1 MARSHFTVKF
11 SPYSEEPMSIEV
23 RLPDDS
29 LRQLPEGAT
38 GVDLA
43 GGIGARLLDAALAIK
58 LDGRLADLTTP
69 LVDGAKVEIVTSK
82 APESLELIRHST
94 AHLLAHAVK
103 RLYPDAR
110 VGIGP
115 VIEDGF
121 YYDFWM
127 EKPFTPEDLPLIE
140 AEMHKIAL
148 EGIEVVRED
157 LGRDAAIARFQK
169 MGEPLK
175 VEVVSSIPQGDII
188 SGYRQGDFYDLCR
201 GPHVPS
207 TAKLKAFKLLSIAG
221 AYWKGDEKNQML
233 SRIYG
238 TAFHAQKELDEHLKR
253 LEEAKA
259 RDHRKLG
266 KELGLYS
273 FHPEAPASPFFHPKG
288 TQVYNELVTYIREL
302 YFKYGYDEVITPQ
315 ILDVALWKTSGHYD
329 NYAENMYFT
338 TAEERE
344 YAVKPM
350 NCPGH
355 CIMFG
360 SQKHSYRE
368 LPIRYADFGRLHRFE
383 RSGVT
388 HGLTRVRT
396 FCQDDAHIY
405 CTPEQIKTEMAAF
418 LALLQEVYDTFG
430 FEGMRV
436 ALSTRPEKRL
446 GSDEIWDAAEKA
458 LGEALDEAGMPYTLN
473 PGEGAFYGPKIE
485 FQILDALKRPW
496 QLGTLQVDYMLPER
510 FDLNYTRPDGG
521 EGRPIM
527 LHRAI
532 LGSLE
537 RFMGILVEHTAGAFP
552 AWLAPVQVAILPI
565 TDRAH
570 AFSTEAA
577 AQAKALR
584 LRAEL
589 DLRNESLKA
598 KIRDA
603 QLAKVPYML
612 VIGDR
617 EAEAGTVSVR
627 HRHRGDLGVQTLDG
641 FLANLATEVRDRQ
654 R

>member
-1 MARSHFTVKF
+1 M
-11 SPYSEEPMSIEV
+11 PIEV

-38 GVDLA
+38 GADLA
-43 GGIGARLLDAALAIK
+43 GGIGARLLDAALAVK
-58 LDGRLADLTTP
+58 VDGRLTDLKAALP
-69 LVDGAKVEIVTSK
+69 NGAKVEIVTSK
-82 APESLELIRHST
+82 NPESLELIRHST

-103 RLYPDAR
+103 RLYPNAR

-121 YYDFWM
+121 YYDFWVD
-127 EKPFTPEDLPLIE
+127 KPFTPEDLPMIE
-140 AEMHKIAL
+140 AEMRKIVA
-148 EGIEVVRED
+148 EGIEVARED
-157 LGRDAAIARFQK
+157 LDRDAAVARFQA

-175 VEVVSSIPQGDII
+175 VEVVSGIPAGDII
-188 SGYRQGDFYDLCR
+188 SGYAQGDFYDLCR

-207 TAKLKAFKLLSIAG
+207 TAKLKVFKLQSIAG

-238 TAFHAQKELDEHLKR
+238 TAFHTQKELDEHLKR

-288 TQVYNELVTYIREL
+288 TQVYNELVAYIREL
-302 YFKYGYDEVITPQ
+302 YFKYGYSEVITPQ
-315 ILDVALWKTSGHYD
+315 ILDVELWKTSGHYD

-360 SQKHSYRE
+360 AQKHSYRD
-368 LPIRYADFGRLHRFE
+368 LPIRYADFGRLHRYE

-405 CTPEQIKTEMAAF
+405 CTPDQIKAEMADF
-418 LALLQEVYDTFG
+418 LALLKEVYDTFG

-446 GSDEIWDAAEKA
+446 GSDEIWDAAENA
-458 LGEALDEAGMPYTLN
+458 LSEALNEAGMAFTLN

-552 AWLAPVQVAILPI
+552 AWLAPVQVAVLPI

-570 AFSTEAA
+570 AFATEAA
-577 AQAKALR
+577 AQAKVR
-584 LRAEL
+584 GLRAEL

-598 KIRDA
+598 KIREA

-627 HRHRGDLGVQTLDG
+627 HRHRGDLGVQPLEG
-641 FLANLATEVRDRQ
+641 FLATLAAEVQERQ

>member
-1 MARSHFTVKF
+1 M
-11 SPYSEEPMSIEV
+11 PIEV

-29 LRQLPEGAT
+29 LRQLAEGAT
-38 GVDLA
+38 GADLA
-43 GGIGARLLDAALAIK
+43 GGIGARLLEAALAVRV
-58 LDGRLADLTTP
+58 DGRLADLKAP
-69 LVDGAKVEIVTSK
+69 LVDGARVEIVTNK
-82 APESLELIRHST
+82 TPESLELIRHST

-103 RLYPDAR
+103 RLYPHAR

-115 VIEDGF
+115 TIEDGF

-127 EKPFTPEDLPLIE
+127 DKPFTPEDLPVIE
-140 AEMHKIAL
+140 AEMRKIVA
-148 EGIEVVRED
+148 EDVPVIRED
-157 LGRDAAIARFQK
+157 LGRDAAVARFTELD
-169 MGEPLK
+169 EPLK
-175 VEVVSSIPQGDII
+175 VEIVATIPQGDIV
-188 SGYRQGDFYDLCR
+188 SGYSQGDFYDLCR

-207 TAKLKAFKLLSIAG
+207 TSKLKAFKLLSIAG
-221 AYWKGDEKNQML
+221 AYWKGDEKRQML

-238 TAFHAQKELDEHLKR
+238 TAFHTQKELDEHLKR

-266 KELGLYS
+266 RELGLYS

-302 YFKYGYDEVITPQ
+302 YFKYGYSEVITPQ

-355 CIMFG
+355 CIMYG
-360 SQKHSYRE
+360 SQKHSYRD

-405 CTPEQIKTEMAAF
+405 CTPEQIKAEMAAF
-418 LALLQEVYDTFG
+418 LELLKEVYDRFG

-446 GSDEIWDAAEKA
+446 GSDEVWDAGEKA
-458 LGEALDEAGMPYTLN
+458 LAEALDEAGMPYTLN

-510 FDLNYTRPDGG
+510 FELKYTRPDGG
-521 EGRPIM
+521 EGQPIM

-570 AFSTEAA
+570 AFSEVAA
-577 AQAKALR
+577 AQAKALG
-584 LRAEL
+584 LRAES

-598 KIRDA
+598 KIREA

-627 HRHRGDLGVQTLDG
+627 HRHRGDLGVQPLAD
-641 FLANLATEVRDRQ
+641 FLAALATEVRERQ

>member
-1 MARSHFTVKF
+1 MT
-11 SPYSEEPMSIEV
+11 IEV

-38 GVDLA
+38 GADLA
-43 GGIGARLLDAALAIK
+43 GSIGARLLEAALAVK
-58 LDGRLADLTTP
+58 MDGLLTDLKAPLAH
-69 LVDGAKVEIVTSK
+69 GAKVEIVTSK
-82 APESLELIRHST
+82 VPESQELIRHST

-103 RLYPDAR
+103 RLYPKAR

-115 VIEDGF
+115 TIEDGF

-127 EKPFTPEDLPLIE
+127 DKPFTSEDLPVIE
-140 AEMHKIAL
+140 AEMKKLAA

-157 LGRDAAIARFQK
+157 LNRDDAAARFQS

-175 VEVVSSIPQGDII
+175 VEIVAGLPTGEQI

-207 TAKLKAFKLLSIAG
+207 TSKLKAFKLLSIAG
-221 AYWKGDEKNQML
+221 AYWRGDERNQML

-238 TAFHAQKELDEHLKR
+238 TAFHTQKELDEHLSR
-253 LEEAKA
+253 LEEGKA

-288 TQVYNELVTYIREL
+288 TWVYNALVTYIREL

-315 ILDVALWKTSGHYD
+315 IMDVGLWKTSGHYD

-338 TAEERE
+338 TAEERD

-355 CIMFG
+355 CLMF
-360 SQKHSYRE
+360 SNQKHSYRE
-368 LPIRYADFGRLHRFE
+368 LPIRFADFGRLHRYE

-396 FCQDDAHIY
+396 FCQDDAHIF
-405 CTPEQIKTEMAAF
+405 CTAEQIKPEMGSF
-418 LALLQEVYDTFG
+418 LALLKEVYDTFG
-430 FEGMRV
+430 FDSMRV

-446 GSDEIWDAAEKA
+446 GSDEIWDAAEGA
-458 LGEALDEAGMPYTLN
+458 LGEALDEAGIPYTLN

-510 FDLNYTRPDGG
+510 FDLTYTRADGAG
-521 EGRPIM
+521 GRPIM

-552 AWLAPVQVAILPI
+552 TWLAPTQVAILPI
-565 TDRAH
+565 TDRAN
-570 AFSTEAA
+570 AFATEVA
-577 AQAKALR
+577 AQAKALG

-589 DLRNESLKA
+589 DQRNESLKA
-598 KIRDA
+598 KIREA
-603 QLAKVPYML
+603 QLAKIPYML

-627 HRHRGDLGVQTLDG
+627 HRHRGNLGTQALDT
-641 FLANLATEVRDRQ
+641 FLATLVQEIRDRQ

>member
-1 MARSHFTVKF
+1 
-11 SPYSEEPMSIEV
+11 MSIEV

-38 GVDLA
+38 GADLA
-43 GGIGARLLDAALAIK
+43 GGIGARLLEAALAIK
-58 LDGRLADLTTP
+58 VDGHLVDLKAP
-69 LVDGAKVEIVTSK
+69 LVNGAKVEIVTNK

-103 RLYPDAR
+103 RLYPGAK

-121 YYDFWM
+121 YYDFWV
-127 EKPFTPEDLPLIE
+127 EKPFTPEDLPVIE
-140 AEMHKIAL
+140 AEMAKIVG

-157 LGRDAAIARFQK
+157 LGRDAAVARFTE

-175 VEVVSSIPQGDII
+175 VEVVSGIPSGDII

-207 TAKLKAFKLLSIAG
+207 TSKLKAFKLLSIAG

-238 TAFHAQKELDEHLKR
+238 TAFHSQKELDEHLKR

-302 YFKYGYDEVITPQ
+302 YFKYGYSEVITPQ
-315 ILDVALWKTSGHYD
+315 VLDVALWKTSGHYE

-344 YAVKPM
+344 YALKPM

-360 SQKHSYRE
+360 AQKHSYRD
-368 LPIRYADFGRLHRFE
+368 LPIRYADFGRLHRYE

-405 CTPEQIKTEMAAF
+405 CTPDQIKAEMADF
-418 LALLQEVYDTFG
+418 LALLKEVYDTFG
-430 FEGMRV
+430 FDGMRV

-446 GSDEIWDAAEKA
+446 GSDEIWDAAETA
-458 LGEALDEAGMPYTLN
+458 LSEALNEAGMPFTLN

-565 TDRAH
+565 TDRAN

-577 AQAKALR
+577 ARTKALG

-589 DLRNESLKA
+589 DARNESLKA
-598 KIRDA
+598 KIREA

-627 HRHRGDLGVQTLDG
+627 HRHRGDLGVQPLEG
-641 FLANLATEVRDRQ
+641 FLQTLAAEVKDRQ

>member
-1 MARSHFTVKF
+1 
-11 SPYSEEPMSIEV
+11 MSIEV

-38 GVDLA
+38 GADLA

-58 LDGRLADLTTP
+58 VDGHLVDLKTP
-69 LVDGAKVEIVTSK
+69 LRDGVKVEIVTSK
-82 APESLELIRHST
+82 APESLELVRHST

-103 RLYPDAR
+103 RLHPHAR

-121 YYDFWM
+121 YYDFWVD
-127 EKPFTPEDLPLIE
+127 KPFTPEDLPLIE
-140 AEMHKIAL
+140 AEMRKIVA
-148 EGIEVVRED
+148 EGVEVVRED
-157 LGRDAAIARFQK
+157 LGRDAAVARFQA

-175 VEVVSSIPQGDII
+175 VEVVSGIPPGDII
-188 SGYRQGDFYDLCR
+188 SGYKQGDFYDLCR
-201 GPHVPS
+201 GPHVPNTS
-207 TAKLKAFKLLSIAG
+207 KLKAFKLLSIAG

-238 TAFHAQKELDEHLKR
+238 TAFHSQKELDEHLQR

-288 TQVYNELVTYIREL
+288 TQVYNELVTYMREL
-302 YFKYGYDEVITPQ
+302 YFKYGYSEVITPQ
-315 ILDVALWKTSGHYD
+315 VLDVALWKTSGHYE

-344 YAVKPM
+344 YALKPM

-355 CIMFG
+355 CLMFG
-360 SQKHSYRE
+360 SQKHSYRD
-368 LPIRYADFGRLHRFE
+368 LPIRYADFGRLHRYE

-418 LALLQEVYDTFG
+418 LALLKEVYDTFG

-446 GSDEIWDAAEKA
+446 GSDEIWDAAESA

-510 FDLNYTRPDGG
+510 FDLNYTKADGG

-565 TDRAH
+565 TDRAN
-570 AFSTEAA
+570 AFATEVAA
-577 AQAKALR
+577 RSKALG

-589 DLRNESLKA
+589 DSRNESLKA
-598 KIRDA
+598 KIREA

-627 HRHRGDLGVQTLDG
+627 HRHRGDLGVQPLDT
-641 FLANLATEVRDRQ
+641 FLGSLTAEVQERQ

>member
-1 MARSHFTVKF
+1 
-11 SPYSEEPMSIEV
+11 MSIEV

-38 GVDLA
+38 GADLA
-43 GGIGARLLDAALAIK
+43 RDIGARLLDAALAIK
-58 LDGRLADLTTP
+58 VDGHLADLKTP
-69 LVDGAKVEIVTSK
+69 LANGARLEIVTSK

-103 RLYPDAR
+103 RLYPQVR

-115 VIEDGF
+115 TIEDGF
-121 YYDFWM
+121 YYDFWV
-127 EKPFTPEDLPLIE
+127 ERPFAPEDLPVIE
-140 AEMHKIAL
+140 AEMAKIIA
-148 EGIEVVRED
+148 EGVEVVRED
-157 LGRDAAIARFQK
+157 LSRDAASACFAS

-175 VEVVSSIPQGDII
+175 VEILSSIPAGDII

-201 GPHVPS
+201 GPHVPNTS
-207 TAKLKAFKLLSIAG
+207 KLKAFKLLSIAG
-221 AYWKGDEKNQML
+221 AYWKGDERNQML

-238 TAFHAQKELDEHLKR
+238 TAFHSQKELDEHLKR

-288 TQVYNELVTYIREL
+288 TQVYNELVTYMREL

-315 ILDVALWKTSGHYD
+315 VLDVALWKTSGHYE

-344 YAVKPM
+344 YALKPM

-355 CIMFG
+355 CILFG
-360 SQKHSYRE
+360 NQKHSYRD
-368 LPIRYADFGRLHRFE
+368 LPIRYADFGRLHRYE

-405 CTPEQIKTEMAAF
+405 CAPEQIKTEMAAF
-418 LALLQEVYDTFG
+418 LALLKEVYDTFG

-446 GSDEIWDAAEKA
+446 GSDEIWDAAEQA
-458 LGEALDEAGMPYTLN
+458 LGEALDEAGMPYSLN

-510 FDLNYTRPDGG
+510 FDLKYTKADGT
-521 EGRPIM
+521 EGRPVM

-565 TDRAH
+565 TDRAN
-570 AFSTEAA
+570 AFSMEAA
-577 AQAKALR
+577 ARAKALG

-589 DLRNESLKA
+589 DGRNESLKA
-598 KIRDA
+598 KIREA

-627 HRHRGDLGVQTLDG
+627 HRHRGDLGVQPLDA
-641 FLANLATEVRDRQ
+641 FLTALAAEVRERQ

>member
-1 MARSHFTVKF
+1 M
-11 SPYSEEPMSIEV
+11 PIEV

-38 GVDLA
+38 GADLA
-43 GGIGARLLDAALAIK
+43 GGIGARLLEAALAIRV
-58 LDGRLADLTTP
+58 DGNLVDLKAPLADG
-69 LVDGAKVEIVTSK
+69 VRVEIVTNK
-82 APESLELIRHST
+82 NPESLELIRHST

-103 RLYPDAR
+103 RLYPQAR

-115 VIEDGF
+115 TIEDGF

-127 EKPFTPEDLPLIE
+127 DKPFTPEDLPVIE
-140 AEMHKIAL
+140 AEMRKIVA
-148 EGIEVVRED
+148 EDVPVVRED
-157 LGRDAAIARFQK
+157 LGRDAAVARFTELD
-169 MGEPLK
+169 EPLK
-175 VEVVSSIPQGDII
+175 VEIVATIPQGDIV
-188 SGYRQGDFYDLCR
+188 SGYSQGDFYDLCR

-207 TAKLKAFKLLSIAG
+207 TSKLKAFKLLSIAG
-221 AYWKGDEKNQML
+221 AYWRGDEKRQML

-238 TAFHAQKELDEHLKR
+238 TAFHSSKELDEHLKR

-302 YFKYGYDEVITPQ
+302 YFKYGYSEVITPQ

-355 CIMFG
+355 CIMYG
-360 SQKHSYRE
+360 SQKHSYRD

-405 CTPEQIKTEMAAF
+405 CTPEQIKAEMAAF
-418 LALLQEVYDTFG
+418 LELLKEVYDTFG
-430 FEGMRV
+430 FDGMRV

-446 GSDEIWDAAEKA
+446 GSDEVWDAGEKA
-458 LGEALDEAGMPYTLN
+458 LAEALDEAGMPYTLN

-510 FDLNYTRPDGG
+510 FELKYTRPDGG
-521 EGRPIM
+521 EGQPIM

-577 AQAKALR
+577 AQAKALG

-598 KIRDA
+598 KIREA

-627 HRHRGDLGVQTLDG
+627 HRHRGDLGVQPLAG
-641 FLANLATEVRDRQ
+641 FLASLATEVRQRQ
-654 R
+654 G

>member
-1 MARSHFTVKF
+1 M
-11 SPYSEEPMSIEV
+11 PIEV

-38 GVDLA
+38 GADLA
-43 GGIGARLLDAALAIK
+43 GGIGARLLDAALAVRV
-58 LDGRLADLTTP
+58 DGNLVDLKAPLADG
-69 LVDGAKVEIVTSK
+69 VRVEIVTNKS
-82 APESLELIRHST
+82 PESLELVRHST

-103 RLYPDAR
+103 RLYPHAR

-115 VIEDGF
+115 TIEDGF

-127 EKPFTPEDLPLIE
+127 DKPFTPEDLLVIE
-140 AEMHKIAL
+140 AEMRKIVA
-148 EGIEVVRED
+148 EDIPVIRED
-157 LGRDAAIARFQK
+157 LGRDAAVARFTELD
-169 MGEPLK
+169 EPLK
-175 VEVVSSIPQGDII
+175 VEIVATIPQGDIV
-188 SGYRQGDFYDLCR
+188 SGYSQGDFYDLCR

-207 TAKLKAFKLLSIAG
+207 TSKLKAFKLLSIAG
-221 AYWKGDEKNQML
+221 AYWKGDEKRQML

-238 TAFHAQKELDEHLKR
+238 TAFHSMKELDEHLKR

-302 YFKYGYDEVITPQ
+302 YFKYGYSEVITPQ

-355 CIMFG
+355 CIMYG
-360 SQKHSYRE
+360 SQKHSYRD
-368 LPIRYADFGRLHRFE
+368 LPIRYADFGRLHRYE

-405 CTPEQIKTEMAAF
+405 CTPEQIKGEMAAF
-418 LALLQEVYDTFG
+418 LELLKEVYDTFG

-446 GSDEIWDAAEKA
+446 GSDEVWDAGEKA
-458 LGEALDEAGMPYTLN
+458 LAEALDEAGMPYTLN

-510 FDLNYTRPDGG
+510 FELTYTRPDGG
-521 EGRPIM
+521 EGQPIM

-570 AFSTEAA
+570 AFSAEAA
-577 AQAKALR
+577 AQAKALG

-627 HRHRGDLGVQTLDG
+627 HRHRGDLGVQPLAG
-641 FLANLATEVRDRQ
+641 FLASLATEVRSRQ

>member
-1 MARSHFTVKF
+1 
-11 SPYSEEPMSIEV
+11 MSIEV

-38 GVDLA
+38 GADLA
-43 GGIGARLLDAALAIK
+43 GGIGARLLEAALAIK
-58 LDGRLADLTTP
+58 VDGHLVDLKAP
-69 LVDGAKVEIVTSK
+69 LVNGAKVEIVTNK

-103 RLYPDAR
+103 RLYPGAK

-121 YYDFWM
+121 YYDFWV
-127 EKPFTPEDLPLIE
+127 EKPFTPEDLPDIE
-140 AEMHKIAL
+140 AEMAKIVA
-148 EGIEVVRED
+148 EGVEVIRED
-157 LGRDAAIARFQK
+157 LGRDAAVARFTE

-175 VEVVSSIPQGDII
+175 VEVVSGIPSGDII

-207 TAKLKAFKLLSIAG
+207 TSKLKAFKLLSIAG

-238 TAFHAQKELDEHLKR
+238 TAFHSQKELDEHLKR

-288 TQVYNELVTYIREL
+288 TQVYNELVTYMREL
-302 YFKYGYDEVITPQ
+302 YFKYGYSEVITPQ
-315 ILDVALWKTSGHYD
+315 VLDVALWKTSGHYE

-344 YAVKPM
+344 YALKPM

-360 SQKHSYRE
+360 SQKHSYRD
-368 LPIRYADFGRLHRFE
+368 LPIRYADFGRLHRYE

-405 CTPEQIKTEMAAF
+405 CTPEQIKAEMADF
-418 LALLQEVYDTFG
+418 LALLKEVYDTFG
-430 FEGMRV
+430 FDGMRV

-446 GSDEIWDAAEKA
+446 GSEEIWDTAENA
-458 LGEALDEAGMPYTLN
+458 LSEALNEAGMPFTLN

-565 TDRAH
+565 TDRAN
-570 AFSTEAA
+570 AFATEIAA
-577 AQAKALR
+577 RVKSLG

-589 DLRNESLKA
+589 DARNESLKA
-598 KIRDA
+598 KIREA

-627 HRHRGDLGVQTLDG
+627 HRHRGDLGVQPLEG
-641 FLANLATEVRDRQ
+641 FLQTLATEVQDRQ

>member
-1 MARSHFTVKF
+1 
-11 SPYSEEPMSIEV
+11 MSIEV

-38 GVDLA
+38 GADLA
-43 GGIGARLLDAALAIK
+43 GGIGARLLEAALAIK
-58 LDGRLADLTTP
+58 VDGHLKDLKAP
-69 LVDGAKVEIVTSK
+69 LVDGAKVEIVTNK

-103 RLYPDAR
+103 RLYPGAK

-121 YYDFWM
+121 YYDFWV
-127 EKPFTPEDLPLIE
+127 EKPFTPEDLPAIE
-140 AEMHKIAL
+140 AEMAKIVA

-157 LGRDAAIARFQK
+157 LGRDAAVARFTE

-175 VEVVSSIPQGDII
+175 VEVVSGIPSGDII

-207 TAKLKAFKLLSIAG
+207 TSKLKAFKLLSIAG

-238 TAFHAQKELDEHLKR
+238 TAFHSQKELDEHLKR

-273 FHPEAPASPFFHPKG
+273 FHSEAPASPFFHPRG
-288 TQVYNELVTYIREL
+288 TQVYNELVTYMREL
-302 YFKYGYDEVITPQ
+302 YFKYGYSEVITPQ
-315 ILDVALWKTSGHYD
+315 VLDVALWKTSGHYE

-344 YAVKPM
+344 YALKPM

-360 SQKHSYRE
+360 SQKHSYRD
-368 LPIRYADFGRLHRFE
+368 LPIRYADFGRLHRYE

-405 CTPEQIKTEMAAF
+405 CTPEQIKAEMADF
-418 LALLQEVYDTFG
+418 LALLKEVYDTFG
-430 FEGMRV
+430 FDGMRV

-446 GSDEIWDAAEKA
+446 GSDEIWDAAENA
-458 LGEALDEAGMPYTLN
+458 LSEALNEADMPFTLN

-565 TDRAH
+565 TDRAN

-577 AQAKALR
+577 ARAKALG

-589 DLRNESLKA
+589 DARNESLKA
-598 KIRDA
+598 KIREA

-627 HRHRGDLGVQTLDG
+627 HRHRGDLGVQPLEG
-641 FLANLATEVRDRQ
+641 FLQTLATEVKDRQ

>member
-1 MARSHFTVKF
+1 
-11 SPYSEEPMSIEV
+11 MSIEV

-38 GVDLA
+38 GADLA
-43 GGIGARLLDAALAIK
+43 AGIGARLLDAALAVK
-58 LDGRLADLTTP
+58 VDGRLTDLKAP
-69 LVDGAKVEIVTSK
+69 LAHGVKVEIVTSK

-103 RLYPDAR
+103 RLYPGAK

-121 YYDFWM
+121 YYDFWVDQ
-127 EKPFTPEDLPLIE
+127 PFTPEDLPAIE
-140 AEMHKIAL
+140 AEMRKVVE
-148 EGIEVVRED
+148 EGIEVTRED
-157 LGRDAAIARFQK
+157 LSRDAAVARFAS

-175 VEVVSSIPQGDII
+175 VEVVSSIPASGII
-188 SGYRQGDFYDLCR
+188 SGYKQGDFYDLCR
-201 GPHVPS
+201 GPHVPNTS
-207 TAKLKAFKLLSIAG
+207 KLKVFKLLSIAG
-221 AYWKGDEKNQML
+221 AYWKGDERNQML

-238 TAFHAQKELDEHLKR
+238 TAFHSQKDLDEHLKR

-288 TQVYNELVTYIREL
+288 TQVYNGLVDYIREL

-315 ILDVALWKTSGHYD
+315 IMDVALWKTSGHYE

-338 TAEERE
+338 NAEERE

-355 CIMFG
+355 CLMFG
-360 SQKHSYRE
+360 SQKHSYRD
-368 LPIRYADFGRLHRFE
+368 LPIRYADFGRLHRYE

-405 CTPEQIKTEMAAF
+405 CTPDQIKGEMASF
-418 LALLQEVYDTFG
+418 LALLTEVYDTFG

-446 GSDEIWDAAEKA
+446 GSDAIWDAAEQA
-458 LGEALDEAGMPYTLN
+458 LAEALDEAGMPFTLN

-510 FDLNYTRPDGG
+510 FNLAYTQADGS
-521 EGRPIM
+521 EGQPIM

-552 AWLAPVQVAILPI
+552 PWLAPVQVAILPI

-570 AFSTEAA
+570 GFAREAA
-577 AQAKALR
+577 ARAKALG
-584 LRAEL
+584 LRADL

-627 HRHRGDLGVQTLDG
+627 HRHRGDQGVQGLDA
-641 FLANLATEVRDRQ
+641 FLAGLATEVRDRQ
-654 R
+654 H

>member
-1 MARSHFTVKF
+1 
-11 SPYSEEPMSIEV
+11 MSIEV

-29 LRQLPEGAT
+29 LRQLAEGAT
-38 GVDLA
+38 GADLA
-43 GGIGARLLDAALAIK
+43 GGIGARLLDAALAVK
-58 LDGRLADLTTP
+58 VDGRLADLKAP
-69 LVDGAKVEIVTSK
+69 LADGVKVEIVTSK
-82 APESLELIRHST
+82 SPDSLELVRHST

-103 RLYPDAR
+103 RLYPHAR

-115 VIEDGF
+115 TIEDGF

-127 EKPFTPEDLPLIE
+127 DKPFTPEDLPIIE
-140 AEMHKIAL
+140 AEMRKIVA
-148 EGIEVVRED
+148 EDIPVTRED
-157 LGRDAAIARFQK
+157 LGRDAAVARFTELN
-169 MGEPLK
+169 EPLK
-175 VEVVSSIPQGDII
+175 VEIVAMIPQGDIV
-188 SGYRQGDFYDLCR
+188 SGYSQGDFYDLCR

-207 TAKLKAFKLLSIAG
+207 TSKLKAFKLLSIAG
-221 AYWKGDEKNQML
+221 AYWKGDEKRQML

-238 TAFHAQKELDEHLKR
+238 TAFHSPKELDEHLKR

-302 YFKYGYDEVITPQ
+302 YFKYEYSEVITPQ

-355 CIMFG
+355 CIMYG
-360 SQKHSYRE
+360 SQKHSYRD

-405 CTPEQIKTEMAAF
+405 CTPDQIKAEMAAF
-418 LALLQEVYDTFG
+418 LELLKEVYDTFG

-446 GSDEIWDAAEKA
+446 GSDEVWEAGEKA
-458 LGEALDEAGMPYTLN
+458 LAEALDEAGMPYTLN

-510 FDLNYTRPDGG
+510 FELTYTRPDGG
-521 EGRPIM
+521 EGQPIM

-570 AFSTEAA
+570 AFSLEAA
-577 AQAKALR
+577 AQAKALG

-598 KIRDA
+598 KIREA

-612 VIGDR
+612 VLGDR

-627 HRHRGDLGVQTLDG
+627 HRHRGDLGVQPLAD
-641 FLANLATEVRDRQ
+641 FLASLATEVRDRQ

>member
-1 MARSHFTVKF
+1 
-11 SPYSEEPMSIEV
+11 MSIEV

-29 LRQLPEGAT
+29 LRQLDEGAT
-38 GVDLA
+38 GADLA
-43 GGIGARLLDAALAIK
+43 GGIGARLLDAALAIRVDGK
-58 LDGRLADLTTP
+58 LLDLDTP
-69 LVDGAKVEIVTSK
+69 LVHGSQVEIVTNRT
-82 APESLELIRHST
+82 PESLELIRHST

-103 RLYPDAR
+103 RLFPDAR

-121 YYDFWM
+121 FYDFWV
-127 EKPFTPEDLPLIE
+127 EKPFTPEDLPRIE
-140 AEMHKIAL
+140 AEMRKIVA
-148 EGIEVVRED
+148 EGIEVRRED
-157 LGRDAAIARFQK
+157 LGRDAAVARFTEQ
-169 MGEPLK
+169 GEPLK
-175 VEVVSSIPQGDII
+175 VEIVSSIPQGDVV

-221 AYWKGDEKNQML
+221 AYWKGDERNQML

-238 TAFHAQKELDEHLKR
+238 TAFHSPKELDEHLKR

-266 KELGLYS
+266 KELGLYT

-288 TQVYNELVTYIREL
+288 TAIYNELVTYIREL
-302 YFKYGYDEVITPQ
+302 YFKYGYSEVITPQ
-315 ILDVALWKTSGHYD
+315 ILDVALWKTSGHYE

-355 CIMFG
+355 CLMYA
-360 SQKHSYRE
+360 SHKHSYRD
-368 LPIRYADFGRLHRFE
+368 LPVRYADFGRLHRFE

-418 LALLQEVYDTFG
+418 LALLTEVYDTFG

-446 GSDEIWDAAEKA
+446 GSDEVWDAGEKA
-458 LGEALDEAGMPYTLN
+458 LAEALDEAGMPYTLN

-510 FDLNYTRPDGG
+510 FELTFTRPDGG
-521 EGRPIM
+521 EGQPIM

-552 AWLAPVQVAILPI
+552 AWLAPVQVAFLPI

-570 AFSTEAA
+570 AFATEAA
-577 AQAKALR
+577 AQAKALN
-584 LRAEL
+584 LRTDL

-627 HRHRGDLGVQTLDG
+627 HRHRGDLGVQPLAT
-641 FLANLATEVRDRQ
+641 FLQSLATEIRDRQ

>member
-1 MARSHFTVKF
+1 
-11 SPYSEEPMSIEV
+11 MSIEV

-29 LRQLPEGAT
+29 LRQLAEGAT
-38 GVDLA
+38 GADLA
-43 GGIGARLLDAALAIK
+43 GGIGARLLEAALAVK
-58 LDGRLADLTTP
+58 VDGRLADLKAP
-69 LVDGAKVEIVTSK
+69 LVNGTKVEIVTNK
-82 APESLELIRHST
+82 TPESLELIRHST

-103 RLYPDAR
+103 RLYPNAR

-115 VIEDGF
+115 TIEDGF
-121 YYDFWM
+121 YYDFWVD
-127 EKPFTPEDLPLIE
+127 KPFTPEDLPVIE
-140 AEMHKIAL
+140 AEMKKIVA
-148 EGIEVVRED
+148 EGVEVVRED
-157 LGRDAAIARFQK
+157 LDRDVAVARFQA

-175 VEVVSSIPQGDII
+175 VEIVAGLPAGEQI

-207 TAKLKAFKLLSIAG
+207 TSKLKAFKLLSIAG
-221 AYWKGDEKNQML
+221 AYWRGDERNQML

-238 TAFHAQKELDEHLKR
+238 TAFHTQKELDEHLSR
-253 LEEAKA
+253 LEEAKT

-288 TQVYNELVTYIREL
+288 TRVYNELVTYIREL
-302 YFKYGYDEVITPQ
+302 YFKYGYSEVITPQ
-315 ILDVALWKTSGHYD
+315 ILDVALWKTSGHYE
-329 NYAENMYFT
+329 NFAESMYFT

-344 YAVKPM
+344 YALKPM

-355 CIMFG
+355 CLMFG
-360 SQKHSYRE
+360 VQKHSYRD
-368 LPIRYADFGRLHRFE
+368 LPIRFADFGRLHRYE

-405 CTPEQIKTEMAAF
+405 CTPEQIKPEMASF
-418 LALLQEVYDTFG
+418 LSLLKEVYDTFG

-446 GSDEIWDAAEKA
+446 GSDEIWDAAEHA
-458 LGEALDEAGMPYTLN
+458 LGEALDEAGLPYTLN

-485 FQILDALKRPW
+485 FQLLDALKRPW

-510 FDLNYTRPDGG
+510 FDLNYTRPDGT

-552 AWLAPVQVAILPI
+552 AWLAPTQVAILPI
-565 TDRAH
+565 TDRAN
-570 AFSTEAA
+570 AFATEVASR
-577 AQAKALR
+577 AKALG

-589 DLRNESLKA
+589 DSRNESLKA

-627 HRHRGDLGVQTLDG
+627 HRHRGDLGVQALEA
-641 FLANLATEVRDRQ
+641 FLGSLAQEVHSRQ

>member
-1 MARSHFTVKF
+1 V
-11 SPYSEEPMSIEV
+11 
-23 RLPDDS
+23 
-29 LRQLPEGAT
+29 
-38 GVDLA
+38 
-43 GGIGARLLDAALAIK
+43 
-58 LDGRLADLTTP
+58 
-69 LVDGAKVEIVTSK
+69 
-82 APESLELIRHST
+82 
-94 AHLLAHAVK
+94 
-103 RLYPDAR
+103 
-110 VGIGP
+110 
-115 VIEDGF
+115 
-121 YYDFWM
+121 
-127 EKPFTPEDLPLIE
+127 
-140 AEMHKIAL
+140 
-148 EGIEVVRED
+148 EVVRED
-157 LGRDAAIARFQK
+157 LSRDAASACFAS

-175 VEVVSSIPQGDII
+175 VEILSSIPAGDII

-201 GPHVPS
+201 GPHVPNTS
-207 TAKLKAFKLLSIAG
+207 KLKAFKLLSIAG
-221 AYWKGDEKNQML
+221 AYWKGDERNQML

-238 TAFHAQKELDEHLKR
+238 TAFHSQKELDEHLKR

-288 TQVYNELVTYIREL
+288 TQVYNELVAYIREL
-302 YFKYGYDEVITPQ
+302 YFKYGYSEVITPQ

-368 LPIRYADFGRLHRFE
+368 LPIRYADFGRLHRYE

-396 FCQDDAHIY
+396 FCQDDAHIF
-405 CTPEQIKTEMAAF
+405 CTPEQIKAEMADF
-418 LALLQEVYDTFG
+418 LALLKEVYDTFG
-430 FEGMRV
+430 FDGMRV

-446 GSDEIWDAAEKA
+446 GSDEVWDAGERA

-510 FDLNYTRPDGG
+510 FDLNYTRADGT

-552 AWLAPVQVAILPI
+552 AWLAPIQVAILPI

-570 AFSTEAA
+570 YFSKEAGA
-577 AQAKALR
+577 RAKALG

-627 HRHRGDLGVQTLDG
+627 HRHRGDQGAQALDG
-641 FLANLATEVRDRQ
+641 FLAALASEVRERQ

>member
-1 MARSHFTVKF
+1 M
-11 SPYSEEPMSIEV
+11 PIEV

-38 GVDLA
+38 GADLA
-43 GGIGARLLDAALAIK
+43 GGIGARLLEAALAIRV
-58 LDGRLADLTTP
+58 DGNLVDLKAPLADG
-69 LVDGAKVEIVTSK
+69 VRVEIVTNK
-82 APESLELIRHST
+82 NPESLELIRHST

-103 RLYPDAR
+103 RLYPQAR

-115 VIEDGF
+115 TIEDGY

-127 EKPFTPEDLPLIE
+127 DKPFTPEDLPVIE
-140 AEMHKIAL
+140 AEMRKIVA
-148 EGIEVVRED
+148 EDVPVIRED
-157 LGRDAAIARFQK
+157 LGRDAAVARFTELD
-169 MGEPLK
+169 EPLK
-175 VEVVSSIPQGDII
+175 VEIVATIPQGDIV
-188 SGYRQGDFYDLCR
+188 SGYSQGDFYDLCR

-207 TAKLKAFKLLSIAG
+207 TSKLKAFKLLSIAG
-221 AYWKGDEKNQML
+221 AYWRGDEKRQML

-238 TAFHAQKELDEHLKR
+238 TAFHSSKELDEHLKR

-302 YFKYGYDEVITPQ
+302 YFKYGYSEVITPQ

-355 CIMFG
+355 CIMYG
-360 SQKHSYRE
+360 SQKHSYRD

-405 CTPEQIKTEMAAF
+405 CTPEQIKAEMAAF
-418 LALLQEVYDTFG
+418 LELLKEVYDTFG
-430 FEGMRV
+430 FDGMRV

-446 GSDEIWDAAEKA
+446 GSDEVWDAGEKA
-458 LGEALDEAGMPYTLN
+458 LAEALDEAGMPYTLN

-510 FDLNYTRPDGG
+510 FELKYTRPDGG
-521 EGRPIM
+521 EGQPIM

-577 AQAKALR
+577 AQAKALG

-598 KIRDA
+598 KIREA

-627 HRHRGDLGVQTLDG
+627 HRHRGDLGVQPLAG
-641 FLANLATEVRDRQ
+641 FLASLATEVRQRQ
-654 R
+654 G

>member
-1 MARSHFTVKF
+1 
-11 SPYSEEPMSIEV
+11 MSIEV

-38 GVDLA
+38 GADLA
-43 GGIGARLLDAALAIK
+43 AGIGARLLDAALAIK
-58 LDGRLADLTTP
+58 VDGRLVDLKSP
-69 LVDGAKVEIVTSK
+69 LANGVKVEIVTNK

-103 RLYPDAR
+103 RLYPGAR

-121 YYDFWM
+121 YYDFLM
-127 EKPFTPEDLPLIE
+127 EKPFTPEDLPVIE
-140 AEMHKIAL
+140 AEMRKIVS
-148 EGIEVVRED
+148 EGVEVIRED
-157 LGRDAAIARFQK
+157 LDRDAAVARFQA

-175 VEVVSSIPQGDII
+175 VEVVSGIPQGDII

-201 GPHVPS
+201 GPHVPNTS
-207 TAKLKAFKLLSIAG
+207 KLKAFKLLSIAG
-221 AYWKGDEKNQML
+221 AYWKGDERNQML

-238 TAFHAQKELDEHLKR
+238 TAFHSQKELDEHLAR
-253 LEEAKA
+253 LEEAKT

-288 TQVYNELVTYIREL
+288 TWVYNELVTYIREL
-302 YFKYGYDEVITPQ
+302 YFKYGYSEVITPQ

-355 CIMFG
+355 CLMFG
-360 SQKHSYRE
+360 AQKHSYRD
-368 LPIRYADFGRLHRFE
+368 LPIRYADFGRLHRYE

-405 CTPEQIKTEMAAF
+405 CTPEQIKTEMASF
-418 LALLQEVYDTFG
+418 LALLREVYDTFG
-430 FEGMRV
+430 FDGMRV

-446 GSDEIWDAAEKA
+446 GSDEIWDAAESA

-552 AWLAPVQVAILPI
+552 AWLAPTQAIFLPI

-570 AFSTEAA
+570 AFAEVAA
-577 AQAKALR
+577 DKAKALGIR
-584 LRAEL
+584 QEL

-627 HRHRGDLGVQTLDG
+627 HRHRGDLGVQPLDT
-641 FLANLATEVRDRQ
+641 FLATLVQEVRGRE

>member
-1 MARSHFTVKF
+1 
-11 SPYSEEPMSIEV
+11 MSIEV

-29 LRQLPEGAT
+29 LRQLAEGAT
-38 GVDLA
+38 GADLA
-43 GGIGARLLDAALAIK
+43 GGIGARLLEAALAVK
-58 LDGRLADLTTP
+58 VDGRLADLKAP
-69 LVDGAKVEIVTSK
+69 LVNGAKVEIVTNK

-103 RLYPDAR
+103 RLYPNAR

-115 VIEDGF
+115 TIEDGF
-121 YYDFWM
+121 YYDFWVD
-127 EKPFTPEDLPLIE
+127 KPFTPEDLPVIE
-140 AEMHKIAL
+140 AEMKKIVA
-148 EGIEVVRED
+148 EGVEVVRED
-157 LGRDAAIARFQK
+157 LDRDVAVARFQA

-175 VEVVSSIPQGDII
+175 VEIVAGLPAGEQI

-221 AYWKGDEKNQML
+221 AYWRGDERNQML

-238 TAFHAQKELDEHLKR
+238 TAFHSQKELDEHLSR
-253 LEEAKA
+253 LEEART

-288 TQVYNELVTYIREL
+288 TLVYNELVTYIREL
-302 YFKYGYDEVITPQ
+302 YFKYGYSEVITPQ
-315 ILDVALWKTSGHYD
+315 ILDVALWKTSGHYE
-329 NYAENMYFT
+329 NFAESMYFT

-344 YAVKPM
+344 YALKPM

-355 CIMFG
+355 CLMFG
-360 SQKHSYRE
+360 VQKHSYRD
-368 LPIRYADFGRLHRFE
+368 LPIRFADFGRLHRYE

-405 CTPEQIKTEMAAF
+405 CTPEQIKPEMASF
-418 LALLQEVYDTFG
+418 LSLLKEVYDTFG

-446 GSDEIWDAAEKA
+446 GSDEIWDAAEHA
-458 LGEALDEAGMPYTLN
+458 LGEALDEAGLPYTLN

-485 FQILDALKRPW
+485 FQLLDALKRPW

-510 FDLNYTRPDGG
+510 FDLNYTRPDGT

-552 AWLAPVQVAILPI
+552 AWLAPTQVAILPI
-565 TDRAH
+565 TDRAN
-570 AFSTEAA
+570 AFATEVAA
-577 AQAKALR
+577 RAKALG

-589 DLRNESLKA
+589 DARNESLKA

-627 HRHRGDLGVQTLDG
+627 HRHRGDLGVQALEA
-641 FLANLATEVRDRQ
+641 FLATLAQEVQGRQ

>member
-1 MARSHFTVKF
+1 
-11 SPYSEEPMSIEV
+11 MSIEV

-38 GVDLA
+38 GADLA
-43 GGIGARLLDAALAIK
+43 GGIGARLLDAALAVK
-58 LDGRLADLTTP
+58 VNGHLADLKAP
-69 LVDGAKVEIVTSK
+69 LLDGAKVEIVTNK
-82 APESLELIRHST
+82 TPESLELIRHST

-103 RLYPDAR
+103 RLNPGAR

-121 YYDFWM
+121 YYDFWVD
-127 EKPFTPEDLPLIE
+127 KPFTPEDLPIIE
-140 AEMHKIAL
+140 AEMRKIVA

-157 LGRDAAIARFQK
+157 LGRDAAVARFLA

-175 VEVVSSIPQGDII
+175 VEVVSGIPAGDII
-188 SGYRQGDFYDLCR
+188 SGYSQGDFYDLCR
-201 GPHVPS
+201 GPHVPN
-207 TAKLKAFKLLSIAG
+207 TAKLKVFKLQSIAG

-238 TAFHAQKELDEHLKR
+238 TAFHTQKELDEHLKR

-273 FHPEAPASPFFHPKG
+273 FHQEAPASPFFHPKG
-288 TQVYNELVTYIREL
+288 AHVYNELVAYVREL
-302 YFKYGYDEVITPQ
+302 YFKYGYSEVITPQ
-315 ILDVALWKTSGHYD
+315 IMDVALWKTSGHYE
-329 NYAENMYFT
+329 NFAESMYFT

-344 YAVKPM
+344 YALKPM

-355 CIMFG
+355 CLMFG
-360 SQKHSYRE
+360 TQKHSYRD
-368 LPIRYADFGRLHRFE
+368 LPIRFADFGRLHRYE

-405 CTPEQIKTEMAAF
+405 CTPEQIKAEMAAF
-418 LALLQEVYDTFG
+418 LDLLKEVYDTFG
-430 FEGMRV
+430 FEGTRV

-446 GSDEIWDAAEKA
+446 GSDEIWDAAEGA
-458 LGEALDEAGMPYTLN
+458 LGSALEEAGIPYTLN

-485 FQILDALKRPW
+485 FQVLDALKRPW
-496 QLGTLQVDYMLPER
+496 QLGTLQVDYMMPQR
-510 FDLNYTRPDGG
+510 FDLNYTRPDGT
-521 EGRPIM
+521 EGRPVM

-565 TDRAH
+565 TDRANSF
-570 AFSTEAA
+570 ATEVAA
-577 AQAKALR
+577 RAKALG
-584 LRAEL
+584 LRGEL
-589 DLRNESLKA
+589 DQRNESLKA
-598 KIRDA
+598 KIREA

-627 HRHRGDLGVQTLDG
+627 HRHRGDLGVQPLDG
-641 FLANLATEVRDRQ
+641 FLETLSAEVRNRQ

>member
-1 MARSHFTVKF
+1 MA
-11 SPYSEEPMSIEV
+11 
-23 RLPDDS
+23 
-29 LRQLPEGAT
+29 
-38 GVDLA
+38 
-43 GGIGARLLDAALAIK
+43 
-58 LDGRLADLTTP
+58 
-69 LVDGAKVEIVTSK
+69 
-82 APESLELIRHST
+82 
-94 AHLLAHAVK
+94 
-103 RLYPDAR
+103 
-110 VGIGP
+110 
-115 VIEDGF
+115 
-121 YYDFWM
+121 
-127 EKPFTPEDLPLIE
+127 KPFVPEDLPVIE
-140 AEMHKIAL
+140 AEMRKIVA
-148 EGIEVVRED
+148 EGVEVTRED
-157 LGRDAAIARFQK
+157 LSRDAASARFES

-175 VEVVSSIPQGDII
+175 VEILANIPASDII
-188 SGYRQGDFYDLCR
+188 SGYNQGDFYDLCR
-201 GPHVPS
+201 GPHVPNTS
-207 TAKLKAFKLLSIAG
+207 KLKAFKLLSIAG

-238 TAFHAQKELDEHLKR
+238 TAFHSQKELDEHLKR

-302 YFKYGYDEVITPQ
+302 YFKYGYSEVITPQ
-315 ILDVALWKTSGHYD
+315 ILDVALWKTSGHYE

-355 CIMFG
+355 CLMFG
-360 SQKHSYRE
+360 SQKHSYRD

-405 CTPEQIKTEMAAF
+405 CTPDQIKTEMADF
-418 LALLQEVYDTFG
+418 LALLKEVYDTFG
-430 FEGMRV
+430 FDGMRV

-446 GSDEIWDAAEKA
+446 GSDAIWDAAETA
-458 LGEALDEAGMPYTLN
+458 LSEALDEAGMPFTLN

-552 AWLAPVQVAILPI
+552 AWLAPVQMSILPI
-565 TDRAH
+565 TDRANGF
-570 AFSTEAA
+570 ATEVAA
-577 AQAKALR
+577 RAKAMGI
-584 LRAEL
+584 RAEL
-589 DLRNESLKA
+589 DQRNESLKA
-598 KIRDA
+598 KIREA

-627 HRHRGDLGVQTLDG
+627 HRHRGDLGVKALDE
-641 FLANLATEVRDRQ
+641 FLSDLKQEVQARNR
-654 R
+654 

>member
-1 MARSHFTVKF
+1 
-11 SPYSEEPMSIEV
+11 MSIEV

-29 LRQLPEGAT
+29 LRQLAEGAT
-38 GVDLA
+38 GADLA
-43 GGIGARLLDAALAIK
+43 GGIGARLLEAALAVK
-58 LDGRLADLTTP
+58 VDGRLADLKAP
-69 LVDGAKVEIVTSK
+69 LVNGVKVEIVTNK
-82 APESLELIRHST
+82 TPESLELIRHST

-103 RLYPDAR
+103 RLYPNAR

-115 VIEDGF
+115 TIEDGF

-127 EKPFTPEDLPLIE
+127 DKPFTPEDLPVIE
-140 AEMHKIAL
+140 AEMKKIVA
-148 EGIEVVRED
+148 EGVEVVRED
-157 LGRDAAIARFQK
+157 LDRDVAVARFQA

-175 VEVVSSIPQGDII
+175 VEIVAGLPAGEQI

-207 TAKLKAFKLLSIAG
+207 TSKLKAFKLLSIAG
-221 AYWKGDEKNQML
+221 AYWRGDERNQML

-238 TAFHAQKELDEHLKR
+238 TAFHSQKELDEHLSR
-253 LEEAKA
+253 LEEAKT

-288 TQVYNELVTYIREL
+288 TLVYNELVTYIREL
-302 YFKYGYDEVITPQ
+302 YFKYGYSEVITPQ
-315 ILDVALWKTSGHYD
+315 ILDVALWKTSGHYE
-329 NYAENMYFT
+329 NFAESMYFT

-344 YAVKPM
+344 YALKPM

-355 CIMFG
+355 CLMFG
-360 SQKHSYRE
+360 VQKHSYRD
-368 LPIRYADFGRLHRFE
+368 LPIRFADFGRLHRYE

-405 CTPEQIKTEMAAF
+405 CTPEQIKPEMASF
-418 LALLQEVYDTFG
+418 LSLLKEVYDTFG

-446 GSDEIWDAAEKA
+446 GSDEIWDAAEHA
-458 LGEALDEAGMPYTLN
+458 LGEALDEAGLPYTLN

-485 FQILDALKRPW
+485 FQLLDALKRPW

-510 FDLNYTRPDGG
+510 FDLNYTRPDGT

-552 AWLAPVQVAILPI
+552 AWLAPTQVAILPI
-565 TDRAH
+565 TDRAN
-570 AFSTEAA
+570 AFATEVAA
-577 AQAKALR
+577 RAKSLG

-589 DLRNESLKA
+589 DARNESLKA

-627 HRHRGDLGVQTLDG
+627 HRHRGDLGVQALDT
-641 FLANLATEVRDRQ
+641 FLATLAQEVQSRQ

>member
-1 MARSHFTVKF
+1 M
-11 SPYSEEPMSIEV
+11 PIEV

-29 LRQLPEGAT
+29 LRQLAEGAT
-38 GVDLA
+38 GADLA
-43 GGIGARLLDAALAIK
+43 GGIGARLLEAALAIK
-58 LDGRLADLTTP
+58 VDGRLADLKTP
-69 LVDGAKVEIVTSK
+69 LVTGAKVEILTSK

-103 RLYPDAR
+103 RLYPGAK

-121 YYDFWM
+121 YYDFWVD
-127 EKPFTPEDLPLIE
+127 KPFTPEDLPAIE
-140 AEMHKIAL
+140 AEMRKIVA
-148 EGIEVVRED
+148 EGVEVVRED
-157 LGRDAAIARFQK
+157 LERDAAVARFQA

-175 VEVVSSIPQGDII
+175 VEIVSSIPSGELIG
-188 SGYRQGDFYDLCR
+188 GYRQGDFYDLCR

-207 TAKLKAFKLLSIAG
+207 TSKLKAFKLLSIAG
-221 AYWKGDEKNQML
+221 AYWRGDERNQML

-238 TAFHAQKELDEHLKR
+238 TAFHTQKELDEHLKR

-302 YFKYGYDEVITPQ
+302 YFKYGYSEVITPQ

-355 CIMFG
+355 CLMFG
-360 SQKHSYRE
+360 SQKHSYRD
-368 LPIRYADFGRLHRFE
+368 LPIRYADFGRLHRYE

-405 CTPEQIKTEMAAF
+405 CTPDQIKAEMADF
-418 LALLQEVYDTFG
+418 LALLKEVYDTFG
-430 FEGMRV
+430 FDGMRV

-446 GSDEIWDAAEKA
+446 GSDAIWDAAETA
-458 LGEALDEAGMPYTLN
+458 LSEALNEAGMPFTLN

-510 FDLNYTRPDGG
+510 FDLNYTQADGS

-552 AWLAPVQVAILPI
+552 AWLAPVQVAVLPI

-577 AQAKALR
+577 AQAKALG
-584 LRAEL
+584 LRADL

-627 HRHRGDLGVQTLDG
+627 HRHRGDLGVQALDG
-641 FLANLATEVRDRQ
+641 FLATLSGEVRSRQ

>member
-1 MARSHFTVKF
+1 
-11 SPYSEEPMSIEV
+11 MSIEV

-29 LRQLPEGAT
+29 LRQMAEGAT
-38 GVDLA
+38 GADLA
-43 GGIGARLLDAALAIK
+43 GSIGARLLDAALAIK
-58 LDGRLADLTTP
+58 VDGC
-69 LVDGAKVEIVTSK
+69 LVDLKSPLLAGSKVEIVTSK
-82 APESLELIRHST
+82 TPESLELIRHST

-103 RLYPDAR
+103 RLYPSAR

-121 YYDFWM
+121 FYDFWV
-127 EKPFTPEDLPLIE
+127 EKPFTPEDLPVIE
-140 AEMHKIAL
+140 AEMQKIVS

-157 LGRDAAIARFQK
+157 LDRDAAVARFQA

-175 VEVVSSIPQGDII
+175 VEIVSGIPPGDLIG
-188 SGYRQGDFYDLCR
+188 GYKQGDFYDLCR

-207 TAKLKAFKLLSIAG
+207 TAKLKAFRLLTIAG

-238 TAFHAQKELDEHLKR
+238 TAFHSQKELEEHLKR

-288 TQVYNELVTYIREL
+288 TQVYNELVTYIRAL
-302 YFKYGYDEVITPQ
+302 YFKYGYSEVITPQ
-315 ILDVALWKTSGHYD
+315 ILDVALWKTSGHYE

-360 SQKHSYRE
+360 AQKHSYRE
-368 LPIRYADFGRLHRFE
+368 LPIRYADFGRLHRYE

-405 CTPEQIKTEMAAF
+405 CAPEQIKAEMAAF
-418 LALLQEVYDTFG
+418 LALLKEVYDTFG

-446 GSDEIWDAAEKA
+446 GSDEIWDTGEAA
-458 LGEALDEAGMPYTLN
+458 LGEALVEAGIPYTLN

-510 FDLNYTRPDGG
+510 FDLKYTRADGG

-570 AFSTEAA
+570 AFSLIAA
-577 AQAKALR
+577 DQAKALG

-598 KIRDA
+598 KIREA

-617 EAEAGTVSVR
+617 EAEGGTVSVR
-627 HRHRGDLGVQTLDG
+627 HRHRGDLGVQPLAE
-641 FLANLATEVRDRQ
+641 FLAVLATEVRDRQ

>member
-1 MARSHFTVKF
+1 
-11 SPYSEEPMSIEV
+11 MSIEI

-29 LRQLPEGAT
+29 LRQLAEGAT
-38 GVDLA
+38 GADLA
-43 GGIGARLLDAALAIK
+43 GGIGARLLDAALAVKI
-58 LDGRLADLTTP
+58 DGRLADLKAP
-69 LVDGAKVEIVTSK
+69 LINGAKVEIVTSK
-82 APESLELIRHST
+82 NPESVELIRHST

-103 RLYPDAR
+103 RLHPEAR

-121 YYDFWM
+121 YYDFWV
-127 EKPFTPEDLPLIE
+127 EKPFTPEDLPVIE
-140 AEMHKIAL
+140 AEMRKIVA
-148 EGIEVVRED
+148 EGIEVERED
-157 LGRDAAIARFQK
+157 LERDAAVARFEA

-175 VEVVSSIPQGDII
+175 VEVVSSIPSGEII
-188 SGYRQGDFYDLCR
+188 SGYKQGDFYDLCR

-221 AYWKGDEKNQML
+221 AYWKGDEKNPML

-238 TAFHAQKELDEHLKR
+238 TAFHTQKELDEHLKR

-266 KELGLYS
+266 KELELYS

-288 TQVYNELVTYIREL
+288 TVVYNELVAYIREL
-302 YFKYGYDEVITPQ
+302 YFKYGYSEVITPQ
-315 ILDVALWKTSGHYD
+315 IMDVALWKTSGHYD

-355 CIMFG
+355 CILFG
-360 SQKHSYRE
+360 SQKHSYRD
-368 LPIRYADFGRLHRFE
+368 LPIRYADFGRLHRYE

-405 CTPEQIKTEMAAF
+405 CTTDQIKAEMADF
-418 LALLQEVYDTFG
+418 LALLTEVYDTFG

-446 GSDEIWDAAEKA
+446 GSDETWDAAERA
-458 LGEALDEAGMPYTLN
+458 LSEALDEAGTPYTLN

-510 FDLNYTRPDGG
+510 FDLTYTRADGG
-521 EGRPIM
+521 EGRPVM

-552 AWLAPVQVAILPI
+552 AWVAPVQVAVLPI

-570 AFSTEAA
+570 AFATDAA
-577 AQAKALR
+577 ARAKALGFR
-584 LRAEL
+584 SEL

-598 KIRDA
+598 KIRGA

-627 HRHRGDLGVQTLDG
+627 HRHRGDLGVQPLDG
-641 FLANLATEVRDRQ
+641 FLESLGAEVRGRQ

>member
-1 MARSHFTVKF
+1 
-11 SPYSEEPMSIEV
+11 MSIEV

-29 LRQLPEGAT
+29 LRQLDEGAT
-38 GVDLA
+38 GADLA
-43 GGIGARLLDAALAIK
+43 GGIGARLLDAALAIRVDGK
-58 LDGRLADLTTP
+58 LLDLDTP
-69 LVDGAKVEIVTSK
+69 LVHGSQVEIVTNRT
-82 APESLELIRHST
+82 PESLELVRHST

-103 RLYPDAR
+103 RLFPDAR

-121 YYDFWM
+121 FYDFWV
-127 EKPFTPEDLPLIE
+127 EKPFTPEDLPRIE
-140 AEMHKIAL
+140 AEMRKIVA
-148 EGIEVVRED
+148 EGIEVRRED
-157 LGRDAAIARFQK
+157 LGRDAAVARFTEQ
-169 MGEPLK
+169 GEPLK
-175 VEVVSSIPQGDII
+175 VEIVSSIPQGDVV

-221 AYWKGDEKNQML
+221 AYWKGDERNQML

-238 TAFHAQKELDEHLKR
+238 TAFHSPKELDEHLKR

-266 KELGLYS
+266 KELGLYT

-288 TQVYNELVTYIREL
+288 TAIYNELVTYIREL
-302 YFKYGYDEVITPQ
+302 YFKYGYSEVITPQ
-315 ILDVALWKTSGHYD
+315 ILDVALWKTSGHYE

-355 CIMFG
+355 CLMYA
-360 SQKHSYRE
+360 SHKHSYRD
-368 LPIRYADFGRLHRFE
+368 LPVRYADFGRLHRFE

-418 LALLQEVYDTFG
+418 LALLTEVYDTFG

-446 GSDEIWDAAEKA
+446 GSDEVWDAGERA
-458 LGEALDEAGMPYTLN
+458 LAEALDEAGMPYTLN

-510 FDLNYTRPDGG
+510 FELTFTRPDGG
-521 EGRPIM
+521 EGQPIM

-552 AWLAPVQVAILPI
+552 AWLAPVQVAFLPI

-570 AFSTEAA
+570 AFATEAA
-577 AQAKALR
+577 AQAKALN
-584 LRAEL
+584 LRTDL

-627 HRHRGDLGVQTLDG
+627 HRHRGDLGVQPLAT
-641 FLANLATEVRDRQ
+641 FLQSLATEIRDRQ

>member
-1 MARSHFTVKF
+1 MAVA
-11 SPYSEEPMSIEV
+11 V

-29 LRQLPEGAT
+29 LRELSEGAT

-43 GGIGARLLDAALAIK
+43 ASIGPRLLDAALAIRMDGK
-58 LDGRLADLTTP
+58 LVDLTMP
-69 LVDGAKVEIVTSK
+69 LVDGARIEILTSK
-82 APESLELIRHST
+82 SADSLALIRHST

-103 RLYPDAR
+103 RLHPSAR

-121 YYDFWM
+121 YYDFWV
-127 EKPFTPEDLPLIE
+127 EQPFTPEDLTAIE
-140 AEMHKIAL
+140 AEMHKIAA
-148 EGIEVVRED
+148 EAVPVERQD
-157 LGRDAAIARFQK
+157 LDRDQAVQRFQA

-175 VEVVSSIPQGDII
+175 VELVSAIPAGEMI

-201 GPHVPS
+201 GPHVPNTS
-207 TAKLKAFKLLSIAG
+207 RLKAFKLQSIAG
-221 AYWKGDEKNQML
+221 AYWRGDEHNQML

-238 TAFHAQKELDEHLKR
+238 TAFHTQKELDEHLAR

-288 TQVYNELVTYIREL
+288 TQVYNGLVDYIREL
-302 YFKYGYDEVITPQ
+302 YFKYDYSEVITPQ
-315 ILDVALWKTSGHYD
+315 ILDVALWKTSGHYE

-360 SQKHSYRE
+360 SQKQSYRD
-368 LPIRYADFGRLHRFE
+368 LPIRYADFGRLHRYE

-396 FCQDDAHIY
+396 FCQDDAHIF
-405 CTPEQIKTEMAAF
+405 CTPEQIKGEMASF
-418 LALLQEVYDTFG
+418 LALLKEVYDTFG
-430 FEGMRV
+430 FDGMRV
-436 ALSTRPEKRL
+436 ALSTRPSKRL
-446 GSDEIWDAAEKA
+446 GSDAVWDAAEGA
-458 LGEALDEAGMPYTLN
+458 LGQALDEAGMAYTLN
-473 PGEGAFYGPKIE
+473 AGEGAFYGPKIE

-510 FDLNYTRPDGG
+510 FNLVYTRPDGA
-521 EGRPIM
+521 EGRPVM

-552 AWLAPVQVAILPI
+552 AWLAPVQVTVLPI
-565 TDRAH
+565 TDRVRPFAETVV
-570 AFSTEAA
+570 AR
-577 AQAKALR
+577 AKALG
-584 LRAEL
+584 LRVGV
-589 DLRNESLKA
+589 DLRNEKVNA

-627 HRHRGDLGVQTLDG
+627 HRHRGDLGVQALDP
-641 FLANLATEVRDRQ
+641 FLAQLLAEVHDRI